1 MSEYHDPAWVVRC
14 AWSVCPLSTLQ
25 DVVNS
30 TIAELY
36 RLEPHQLLGRDVS
49 HEQSAHSPI
58 AEALKACSEELR
70 DESGMPDSHAQRATH
85 CELVRGY
92 KRHQSTTWG
101 ATFEEA
107 LDKYRRAASKT
118 LKASLDA
125 A

>member
-1 MSEYHDPAWVVRC
+1 M
-14 AWSVCPLSTLQ
+14 STLQ
-25 DVVNS
+25 GVVNA

-36 RLEPHQLLGRDVS
+36 RLEPCQLLGRDLS
-49 HEQSAHSPI
+49 REESAQCPI
-58 AEALKACSEELR
+58 TEALKACSEELR

-85 CELVRGY
+85 CELVREY
-92 KRHQSTTWG
+92 KRHQPTTWG
-101 ATFEEA
+101 ETFEEA